1 MAAPRLTVRR
11 FPVRLSTRMCV
22 LFLQS
27 LAVLVAAADASAAEE
42 VRFNQVEL
50 RAEVTREVT
59 NDLMSARLSVEAHD
73 SSPAGVA
80 ATLNRATAEAI
91 AAAAAADQVKAQ
103 SGQTY
108 TYPVYDRDQ
117 RLIGWRGR
125 ADVRVESRNFQAIAQ
140 LAAKLQPAMQLGGIE
155 FSISPEERRK
165 VESELITEAVDAFR
179 ARALIAQR
187 ALGGNA
193 YRIRRITLDG
203 GGTPPPRPFVAARAA
218 PAGMAAEAPPPV
230 FEGGETRVQMT
241 ATGLIEVE

>member
-1 MAAPRLTVRR
+1 MPAPRFSVRLPVR
-11 FPVRLSTRMCV
+11 FPALLFALS
-22 LFLQS
+22 LQS
-27 LAVLVAAADASAAEE
+27 LALFVVAADAGAAEE

-91 AAAAAADQVKAQ
+91 AAAAAANQVKAQ
-103 SGQTY
+103 TGQTY

-117 RLIGWRGR
+117 RLIGWRGH
-125 ADVRVESRNFQAIAQ
+125 AEVRVESRNFQAIAQ
-140 LAAKLQPAMQLGGIE
+140 LAAKLQPTMQLGGIE

-165 VESELITEAVDAFR
+165 VESELITAAVEAFR
-179 ARALIAQR
+179 ARAVIAQR
-187 ALGGNA
+187 ALGGSS
-193 YRIRRITLDG
+193 YRIRRIALDS

-218 PAGMAAEAPPPV
+218 PAGVAAEVPPPV
-230 FEGGETRVQMT
+230 FEGGETRVQVT
-241 ATGLIEVE
+241 AVGLIEVE